1 MVGRSGLLDVRR
13 DFDRDCEAIM
23 IMDFC
28 ALSSK
33 PIEVDSPPTSTAAID
48 VRPVEDEVEE
58 IVRQHPPI
66 SSSSASRFRARSL
79 RDPVVR
85 RRVRVNKGGKTYQMF
100 ELSTIESRRSVD
112 GSESS
117 SSAVTVVTS
126 ATSSCTDP
134 WSSSISNGGW
144 VEDEEEDDWDH
155 EGEAQRGDDDMM
167 LVPKL
172 EPMDDI
178 DMADLSDV
186 KEGIIPET
194 PETSSSTST
203 PAQVKRPR
211 GRPRKHPKP
220 SPEALAKVAKGRSK
234 TGCITCRRRKKKCD
248 ETKPGCEFTWGMV
261 KASTN
266 NY

>member
-1 MVGRSGLLDVRR
+1 MGTRPSL
-13 DFDRDCEAIM
+13 CEAIM

-33 PIEVDSPPTSTAAID
+33 PIEVDSSPLSTTAAD
-48 VRPVEDEVEE
+48 VLPVEDEVEE
-58 IVRQHPPI
+58 IVRQHPSIIPPL
-66 SSSSASRFRARSL
+66 SASRFRARSL
-79 RDPVVR
+79 REPVR
-85 RRVRVNKGGKTYQMF
+85 RRIHVGKAGKTYQMF
-100 ELSTIESRRSVD
+100 EISTMESRRSVD

-144 VEDEEEDDWDH
+144 VEEEEEDDWDH
-155 EGEAQRGDDDMM
+155 EDEGQRGDDDEMM

-172 EPMDDI
+172 EPLDDI

-248 ETKPGCEFTWGMV
+248 ETKPGCEFPR
-261 KASTN
+261 
-266 NY
+266 

>member
-1 MVGRSGLLDVRR
+1 MGTTPSLLV
-13 DFDRDCEAIM
+13 IM

-33 PIEVDSPPTSTAAID
+33 PIEVDNSHLLTTAPD
-48 VRPVEDEVEE
+48 GLPVEEVPVEEEVEE
-58 IVRQHPPI
+58 IVRQHPPLPPL
-66 SSSSASRFRARSL
+66 SASRLRARSL
-79 RDPVVR
+79 RTPVR
-85 RRVRVNKGGKTYQMF
+85 RRIRVHKAGKIYQMF
-100 ELSTIESRRSVD
+100 EISTMASRSMD
-112 GSESS
+112 GGSEASS
-117 SSAVTVVTS
+117 SSAVTMVTS

-134 WSSSISNGGW
+134 WSSSGGGW
-144 VEDEEEDDWDH
+144 VEEEEDEADFDWDQ
-155 EGEAQRGDDDMM
+155 EDEAPRDDDDDMM

-172 EPMDDI
+172 EPVDDI

-186 KEGIIPET
+186 KESVVPET
-194 PETSSSTST
+194 PETSSST

-248 ETKPGCEFTWGMV
+248 ETKPGCKSHCLASLV
-261 KASTN
+261 KTN
-266 NY
+266 TTRSQL

>member
-1 MVGRSGLLDVRR
+1 
-13 DFDRDCEAIM
+13 M

-33 PIEVDSPPTSTAAID
+33 PIEVDNSPSTAAAECLL
-48 VRPVEDEVEE
+48 VEDEVEE

-66 SSSSASRFRARSL
+66 PPLSASRFRARSL
-79 RDPVVR
+79 RAPVR
-85 RRVRVNKGGKTYQMF
+85 RRIRVDKGGKSYQMF
-100 ELSTIESRRSVD
+100 EISTMESRRSVD
-112 GSESS
+112 GSDGSS
-117 SSAVTVVTS
+117 SSAVTMVTS
-126 ATSSCTDP
+126 ATSTCTDH
-134 WSSSISNGGW
+134 WSSSGPGW
-144 VEDEEEDDWDH
+144 VEEDDDEADYDWDH
-155 EGEAQRGDDDMM
+155 QDEGQRDDDDRM
-167 LVPKL
+167 LEPKL
-172 EPMDDI
+172 EPIDDI

-186 KEGIIPET
+186 KESIVPET

-248 ETKPGCEFTWGMV
+248 ETKPGCKFAWDMV
-261 KASTN
+261 KVSTN
-266 NY
+266 YYQASIARRILSFAKAIQRR